1 MNYSTRDGVCSSF
14 FTALRVYRYR
24 IDFDVYVPHTAR
36 PCTQAG
42 VSKRHGLGY
51 DVRSSQAQRT
61 PNKGSAVP
69 RPLPAPRDSRAR
81 GAHVVHLDHPRH
93 GGTPLEEGV
102 HVLRRD
108 EDELPAG
115 LRLADLEQ
123 RVDLGWGWG

>member
-1 MNYSTRDGVCSSF
+1 MGYAPLFLRLYGFIGTVSTSTYTSPTQLGR
-14 FTALRVYRYR
+14 A
-24 IDFDVYVPHTAR
+24 HTS
-36 PCTQAG
+36 TQAG

-69 RPLPAPRDSRAR
+69 RPLPAPRYSRAR